1 MRYDDDDDGGPRN
14 GGAEIA
20 GLDSDGVDFTE
31 MSSAAALLSCSSI
44 FLKGIV
50 QHFDDA
56 LKWLIQIYFRS
67 CCICKPNA

>member
-31 MSSAAALLSCSSI
+31 MS
-44 FLKGIV
+44 
-50 QHFDDA
+50 
-56 LKWLIQIYFRS
+56 
-67 CCICKPNA
+67 